1 MYMIVEGA
9 FLLSP
14 IGATFGIRTSILQ
27 GRKEKEKHGG
37 GVTNVSVNT
46 LKFLC
51 RDPQGWDDLPVLFLV
66 PSGAG
71 GELGSSKKGPSMG

>member
-1 MYMIVEGA
+1 MMYMIVEGA

-51 RDPQGWDDLPVLFLV
+51 RDPQGWDDLPVSV
-66 PSGAG
+66 PCAKWRRG
-71 GELGSSKKGPSMG
+71 GTRVL